1 MALTAEYL
9 DALSGIQPELRAV
22 LAQLLAELPEAYTLP
37 AASASALGGVKQA
50 ANVPAAV
57 GDTPTKAEFDELLT
71 ALQNAGIMAGS

>member
-50 ANVPAAV
+50 ANVPTAV
-57 GDTPTKAEFDELLT
+57 GETPTKAEFDALLT